1 MTPPFPP
8 PGYAEVA
15 STPAPKTLYD
25 CLPGDTVM
33 LRGQALYLGE
43 FRQGVDSTAK
53 RVCERGDYALLWQS
67 RAEHREGLPYLILA
81 ASRSH
86 QITHPEATR

>member
-1 MTPPFPP
+1 MTQRFPP

-25 CLPGDTVM
+25 CLPGDTVL

-43 FRQGVDSTAK
+43 FRQGIAPRAAK
-53 RVCERGDYALLWQS
+53 VRAQGHYALLWQS
-67 RAEHREGLPYLILA
+67 RAHHVAGLPFLILA
-81 ASRSH
+81 SSRSH
-86 QITHPEATR
+86 QVEQVPA

>member
-1 MTPPFPP
+1 MTQRFPP
-8 PGYAEVA
+8 RGYAEVA

-33 LRGQALYLGE
+33 LRGQVLYLGE
-43 FRQGVDSTAK
+43 FRQGIESGAP
-53 RVCERGDYALLWQS
+53 RVRERGNYALLWKS
-67 RAEHREGLPYLILA
+67 RAHYTGGMPYLFLA

-86 QITHPEATR
+86 HITHAEATR

>member
-1 MTPPFPP
+1 MTQRFPP

-33 LRGQALYLGE
+33 LRGQVLYLGE
-43 FRQGVDSTAK
+43 FRQGVDAHAQQV
-53 RVCERGDYALLWQS
+53 RERGHYALLWQS
-67 RAEHREGLPYLILA
+67 RAHYVNDLPYAVLA

-86 QITHPEATR
+86 QVAAVTP